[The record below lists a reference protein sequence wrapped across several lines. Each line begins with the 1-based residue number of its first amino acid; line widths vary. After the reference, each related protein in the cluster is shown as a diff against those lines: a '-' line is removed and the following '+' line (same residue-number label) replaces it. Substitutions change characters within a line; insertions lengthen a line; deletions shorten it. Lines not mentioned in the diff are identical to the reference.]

1 MSFWIGLNLL
11 VNKGVAYPANAGERM
26 AAEAAERM
34 KKEGISREL
43 VPFLC
48 SYAIW
53 ENGELAETDMND
65 EEQAAA
71 EEYRESGKDSGGYYH
86 VKAEGEGKEA
96 VLQFQYK
103 MELINPEG
111 RKLIPDVE
119 KWYFIFWGAVLIVS
133 LGLVTHRY
141 VKIFRRRLSVLQDEM
156 CIRDSS
162 ISVKKYDQ
170 TVDSMAFEVRSVDGS
185 RLVENT
191 EITNFRMDGENI
203 TADIVLKDLIDEKT
217 EYSLT
222 FLLNLEDGRCA
233 RYYTRIIQADGY
245 GVKEKLAFVR
255 DFSAATFHEDWPSG
269 FEGNRCV

>member
-1 MSFWIGLNLL
+1 MECRKGVSLIRILIQYMFLCGFTACLIAVSFWIGLNLL

-141 VKIFRRRLSVLQDEM
+141 VKIFRRRLSVLQDAALSLPAENW
-156 CIRDSS
+156 RSPS
-162 ISVKKYDQ
+162 
-170 TVDSMAFEVRSVDGS
+170 AVRESG
-185 RLVENT
+185 N
-191 EITNFRMDGENI
+191 M
-203 TADIVLKDLIDEKT
+203 
-217 EYSLT
+217 
-222 FLLNLEDGRCA
+222 
-233 RYYTRIIQADGY
+233 TR
-245 GVKEKLAFVR
+245 
-255 DFSAATFHEDWPSG
+255 
-269 FEGNRCV
+269 

>member
-1 MSFWIGLNLL
+1 MECRKGVSLIRILIQYMFLCGFTACLIAVSFWIGLNLL

-119 KWYFIFWGAVLIVS
+119 NGI
-133 LGLVTHRY
+133 
-141 VKIFRRRLSVLQDEM
+141 LS
-156 CIRDSS
+156 
-162 ISVKKYDQ
+162 
-170 TVDSMAFEVRSVDGS
+170 F
-185 RLVENT
+185 
-191 EITNFRMDGENI
+191 GE
-203 TADIVLKDLIDEKT
+203 L
-217 EYSLT
+217 
-222 FLLNLEDGRCA
+222 FL
-233 RYYTRIIQADGY
+233 
-245 GVKEKLAFVR
+245 
-255 DFSAATFHEDWPSG
+255 S
-269 FEGNRCV
+269 